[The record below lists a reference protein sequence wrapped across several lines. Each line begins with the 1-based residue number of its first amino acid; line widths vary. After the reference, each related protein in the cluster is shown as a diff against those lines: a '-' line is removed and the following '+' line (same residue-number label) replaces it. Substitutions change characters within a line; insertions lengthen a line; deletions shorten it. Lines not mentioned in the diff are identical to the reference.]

1 MTEQQTEY
9 IKDAMEM
16 IGMET
21 PRQIVTEVSGFTPM
35 FDAIVQEYQDETIA
49 AVFGAIWRYCQMQD
63 GICRASLD
71 TIASTIGVNKATVM
85 RHADRL
91 CEDGYIKDLTPELR
105 NRPHIYAE
113 TGRIQIKSKFE
124 TVAQRNTTVAQRNTT
139 VAQSKLSKDLKKDIK
154 KDERYSGFST
164 ATSKLGNLRG
174 GSLNSIDVDYLN
186 DWTGKHTEEWIGKA
200 IEIAQAKGAR
210 SSSYV
215 DKILLGWEANGYPK
229 TRDQQIAE
237 RKGTKPNGTHQQNNN
252 QPEHTDADRAIAARI
267 KAQRAAADL
276 QRV

>member
-124 TVAQRNTTVAQRNTT
+124 TVAQRNATVAQRNAT
-139 VAQSKLSKDLKKDIK
+139 VAQSKLSKVFKKDIK
-154 KDERYSGFST
+154 KDEDDEALATISKSYSSEIGMITPMIADELREAST
-164 ATSKLGNLRG
+164 AYPVQWTLDAIKEAATQNKRGWKYILAILTRWKSQGNQEAMKRPNAQPKQSPITKQDQ
-174 GSLNSIDVDYLN
+174 SLLN
-186 DWTGKHTEEWIGKA
+186 IQSWL
-200 IEIAQAKGAR
+200 AKQ
-210 SSSYV
+210 
-215 DKILLGWEANGYPK
+215 DNTNG
-229 TRDQQIAE
+229 I
-237 RKGTKPNGTHQQNNN
+237 
-252 QPEHTDADRAIAARI
+252 
-267 KAQRAAADL
+267 
-276 QRV
+276 